1 MGLDPAPGHPGA
13 ESGSLVSGGPAVLV
27 ILVVLASVPWW
38 SCTGGSVRSVGR
50 RAALAGDDDAGST
63 SRCPRGGSR
72 SARSW
77 PVGARRGSGTPD
89 VDPDPALL
97 LDLVAAALAAGAPV
111 PRALSTVAD
120 ALPGR
125 AGAPLRRAAGALTLG
140 SSWQAAWA
148 DAPPAARAVADAL
161 EPTAAAGASP
171 VPLLRAAAAASRRRR
186 RAAGRAAAGRVG
198 VWLVLPLGLCFL
210 PAFLLLG
217 VVPVVLSIAGRV
229 LG

>member
-1 MGLDPAPGHPGA
+1 
-13 ESGSLVSGGPAVLV
+13 VSGGPVVLV
-27 ILVVLASVPWW
+27 MLVVLGSVPWW
-38 SCTGGSVRSVGR
+38 WCAADRVRSVARGSGVVRGHDADAHAARRRPGR
-50 RAALAGDDDAGST
+50 GS
-63 SRCPRGGSR
+63 GW
-72 SARSW
+72 ARW
-77 PVGARRGSGTPD
+77 GPVGAPRGWALD

-97 LDLVAAALAAGAPV
+97 LDLVAAALAAGAPM

-125 AGAPLRRAAGALTLG
+125 VGAPLRRAAGALALG
-140 SSWQAAWA
+140 SSWHAAWA

-186 RAAGRAAAGRVG
+186 RAAGRAAAGRLG

>member
-1 MGLDPAPGHPGA
+1 MS
-13 ESGSLVSGGPAVLV
+13 SGPVV
-27 ILVVLASVPWW
+27 LVVLVVLGSVPWW
-38 SCTGGSVRSVGR
+38 CIGGRVRSVGR
-50 RAALAGDDDAGST
+50 GSGAARERDADAA
-63 SRCPRGGSR
+63 RRRPRGGSGWGR
-72 SARSW
+72 SG
-77 PVGARRGSGTPD
+77 PVGARRGSRAMD

-97 LDLVAAALAAGAPV
+97 LDLVAAALAAGAPM

-125 AGAPLRRAAGALTLG
+125 VGAPLRRAAGALALG

-186 RAAGRAAAGRVG
+186 RTAGRAAAGRLG

>member
-1 MGLDPAPGHPGA
+1 MN
-13 ESGSLVSGGPAVLV
+13 GGPVLLV
-27 ILVVLASVPWW
+27 MLVVLGSVPW
-38 SCTGGSVRSVGR
+38 CCVGDRVRSVGR
-50 RAALAGDDDAGST
+50 GSGVAREHDADAARRRPRDGSGRA
-63 SRCPRGGSR
+63 RRG
-72 SARSW
+72 
-77 PVGARRGSGTPD
+77 PVGARRGRAQE
-89 VDPDPALL
+89 VEPDPALL
-97 LDLVAAALAAGAPV
+97 LDLVAAALAAGAPM

-120 ALPGR
+120 ALPGPV
-125 AGAPLRRAAGALTLG
+125 GAPLRRAAGALALG
-140 SSWQAAWA
+140 SSWRAAWA

-186 RAAGRAAAGRVG
+186 RAAGRAAAGRLG